1 MSHPPPTPNPS
12 PMPNHPSKPSMHLD
26 ARNLLRRAKRMRREP
41 IPAEALWK
49 ILRNRNLHGLKFR
62 RQHPILFYI
71 ADFYCH
77 ELRLVVEVDGT
88 IHFTPSQIEK
98 DKKRTANLEANG
110 IRVVR
115 FTNEQVLERIGEVVA
130 VLRKMREEGLEKG
143 EE

>member
-1 MSHPPPTPNPS
+1 
-12 PMPNHPSKPSMHLD
+12 MPQSSSKSTMHLD
-26 ARNLLRRAKRMRREP
+26 ARDLLKRAKRMRREP
-41 IPAEALWK
+41 THAEKVLWK
-49 ILRNRNLHGLKFR
+49 ILRDRNIHGLKFR

-77 ELRLVVEVDGT
+77 ELRLVVEVDGA

-110 IRVVR
+110 IRVIR

-130 VLRKMREEGLEKG
+130 VLRKMREEGLEKREVWG
-143 EE
+143 VG